1 MEDLRD
7 GKKLLNILK
16 PKSGS
21 PPAFGEIPF
30 DNIIFDAL
38 TAGRGS
44 VSASSAP
51 KVLIL
56 CGPPGCGK
64 STVKRDLLAQNGIDS
79 YINIDPDEIR
89 TILMENG
96 VRFPADKTTMPGITN
111 NFNKRMSD
119 EAQRQHLNIVFD
131 TTGQNFKAVS
141 DIIYTSN
148 QLGYKTIFV
157 IIWASLETCR
167 KRVEGRN
174 KLLTESG
181 SGRIQLP
188 IEVAEGIYNGF
199 MRGTASM
206 LLLDYPVKA
215 NEVLLYNNNV
225 DGAEPQLL
233 YHKVSSVVEK
243 STDFPGF
250 YNMILLSEEPYIM
263 KASRG
268 GKSRAAVKSLK
279 SLKRARKSVKKTK
292 KRRNAKKTRKSKRR
306 LR

>member
-16 PKSGS
+16 PKSGTA
-21 PPAFGEIPF
+21 PAFGEIPF

-38 TAGRGS
+38 KSSPSLTP
-44 VSASSAP
+44 SSAP

-64 STVKRDLLAQNGIDS
+64 STVKRDLLAQNGIDN

-96 VRFPADKTTMPGITN
+96 VTFPADKTTMPGITN

-119 EAQRQHLNIVFD
+119 EAQRQHLNIIFD

-167 KRVEGRN
+167 RRVESRN
-174 KLLTESG
+174 QHLRESG

-199 MRGTASM
+199 VGADRGTASM

-225 DGAEPQLL
+225 SDIDIESFTNLL
-233 YHKVSSVVEK
+233 QSIYKKNKTMGFIPSS
-243 STDFPGF
+243 STV
-250 YNMILLSEEPYIM
+250 Y
-263 KASRG
+263 
-268 GKSRAAVKSLK
+268 AVAYLTETG
-279 SLKRARKSVKKTK
+279 RK
-292 KRRNAKKTRKSKRR
+292 
-306 LR
+306 